1 MQEKHRI
8 KFMLTEFPRKRID
21 IKKGKYDIFTILYVN
36 HDNMRHLCISNN
48 AITDRIETQPIKTTY
63 AYCQFPGGKYKTKLN
78 LNCKFNILAA
88 IKK

>member
-36 HDNMRHLCISNN
+36 HDNMGHLCISNN
-48 AITDRIETQPIKTTY
+48 AITDRIET
-63 AYCQFPGGKYKTKLN
+63 
-78 LNCKFNILAA
+78 
-88 IKK
+88 